1 MVVNGGKGETFAM
14 EMVVR
19 QGCPLT
25 PYLNICL
32 QQMFWDTCSN
42 PTYKIEGLILLDGK
56 QVWDQMSVD
65 NTTLFLKG
73 IPNSQQK
80 TFQVLQTFYDAL
92 GRKLDLHK
100 SCAIYI
106 GV

>member
-1 MVVNGGKGETFAM
+1 
-14 EMVVR
+14 
-19 QGCPLT
+19 
-25 PYLNICL
+25 
-32 QQMFWDTCSN
+32 MFWDTCSN

-56 QVWDQMSVD
+56 QVWDKMFAD

-80 TFQVLQTFYDAL
+80 TIQVLQTFCDAL
-92 GRKLDLHK
+92 GGKLNLHK
-100 SCAIYI
+100 SCVIYF